1 MLTTDLTK
9 GLFQGSFSLDGASC
23 YKSATRVRQECDKSA
38 TRVRQECDKSAA
50 RVRQECGKRMT

>member
-1 MLTTDLTK
+1 MLTMDLTK

-23 YKSATRVRQECDKSA
+23 GKSA
-38 TRVRQECDKSAA
+38 RVRQECDKSAA

>member
-9 GLFQGSFSLDGASC
+9 GLFQGSFSLDGAS
-23 YKSATRVRQECDKSA
+23 CDKSA

>member
-23 YKSATRVRQECDKSA
+23 V
-38 TRVRQECDKSAA
+38 QECDKSAA
-50 RVRQECGKRMT
+50 RVRQECGKSAGRVR